1 MVPGYPDN
9 FTILLLLVTGGTEI
23 LTLSTEQLLR
33 LVETSDRLPIA
44 DFPEDASGLALDHS
58 AGNHVVVDVSGAP
71 RGGPVNPGRG
81 YSVNPLLAAT
91 EGVGRSLTGACRPS
105 PK

>member
-9 FTILLLLVTGGTEI
+9 FTILLLLVPGGTEI

-58 AGNHVVVDVSGAP
+58 AGNNVVVDVSGAP

-81 YSVNPLLAAT
+81 YSDKSL
-91 EGVGRSLTGACRPS
+91 VGGHRGCGEELNWSLSA
-105 PK
+105 